1 MKNRNFWDGMREDD
15 ILETKETN
23 FEDFPTYKRDLKE
36 QVLSVLTTGTTTDL
50 FYVSAKD
57 NVKEMLNVLGQMKD
71 TEYLAKAILYAR
83 EKGLIRTLP
92 IVALVEMSK
101 RDPKLFRA
109 LASRICKNPHDWG
122 QFIDI
127 CRSKQIR
134 KGVGRALKEEINKAI
149 KNMSTYHA
157 MKYPKDVEDM
167 INIARPRESV
177 NPAVIKY
184 IKKNEHEEDAQL
196 VSLKTLK
203 ESENEDTIVY
213 MITQG
218 MLPYEVVTGSS
229 KLMTPRIRKA
239 LLYQSPYFNLIRN
252 LNNFGRN
259 DVFKDKAAL
268 KYAINKI
275 TNPEAI
281 AHSKLLPFRYWAA
294 YKYLDA
300 FIGSSELKVALQD
313 ALQISVKNI
322 PILKGRTAIASDVSG
337 SMNSLIAGD
346 KSKMRCNDLVGV
358 FSGCMMD
365 RCEEIPII
373 LPFDNEVR
381 EDIISELQIK
391 RTILDRASLF
401 DTWGGTSLSAPV
413 EWLLNRKEKVDTFI
427 GITDGEEWMGR
438 SFIEAFLEYKKK
450 IAPKCK
456 AYLITLL
463 PYRHSPV
470 PQEMKDVSMIY
481 GWSEQILKYITMN
494 SVEQIKE
501 VEQIKI

>member
-1 MKNRNFWDGMREDD
+1 MTNKGFWKNMREGEL
-15 ILETKETN
+15 LETEETN

-50 FYVSAKD
+50 FYASAKD
-57 NVKEMLNVLGQMKD
+57 NVKEMLNVLRQMKD
-71 TEYLAKAILYAR
+71 TNYLAKATLYAR

-92 IVALVEMSK
+92 IVALVEISR
-101 RDPKLFRA
+101 RDPKLFRK

-122 QFIDI
+122 QFIDV

-134 KGVGRALKEEINKAI
+134 EGVGRVLKDEINEAI
-149 KNMSTYHA
+149 GNMTAYHA

-167 INIARPRESV
+167 INIARPRENI

-196 VSLKTLK
+196 ILLKTLK
-203 ESENEDTIVY
+203 ESDNEDTIVY

-229 KLMTPRIRKA
+229 KLMTTRIRKA
-239 LLYQSPYFNLIRN
+239 LLHQAPYFNLVRN

-259 DVFKDKAAL
+259 DVFKDKTAL

-294 YKYLDA
+294 YKYLEDFA
-300 FIGSSELKVALQD
+300 GSSELKVALQN
-313 ALQISVKNI
+313 ALQLSVGNV
-322 PILKGRTAIASDVSG
+322 PVLKGRTAIASDVSG

-358 FSGCMMD
+358 FSGCMMN
-365 RCEEIPII
+365 RCAEIPII
-373 LPFDNEVR
+373 LPFDNNVR
-381 EDIISELQIK
+381 EDIISELQIR

-401 DTWGGTSLSAPV
+401 DSWGGTSLSAPV
-413 EWLLNRKEKVDTFI
+413 EWLLERKEKVDTFI
-427 GITDGEEWMGR
+427 GITDSEEWVGR

-463 PYRHSPV
+463 PYRHAPV
-470 PQEMKDVSMIY
+470 PQGIKDVSMIY
-481 GWSEQILKYITMN
+481 GWSEQILKYITMD
-494 SVEQIKE
+494 SVEQVKE